1 LREYYGS
8 LNNKY
13 TYIQSKIS
21 NREILGVS
29 MDILDLMDRG
39 LKYLEKLNVKYADL
53 RYQEYS
59 YELVIAEDRS
69 LREYSVITRRG
80 IGVRIFNNGSWGFS
94 STNILRSED
103 LFKTIDRAYAITKSF
118 PSNKDIAERKVFRE
132 KVSASYKKDPFE
144 VSPEEKTKIV
154 LEANKQSII
163 GNSIKS
169 AVTRLGIQ
177 RDKRIVVS
185 TDGVFVEVSSY
196 LVGLSHL
203 SVASEGAVRERVFD
217 QRSMVAGWEF
227 IEGNDWGSFTREL
240 SELAL
245 KAVKAPM
252 PRAGKHLIISDPDL
266 IGLILHEAFG
276 HASEGDLVSS
286 GTSILKN
293 KLGEQ
298 IASEHVTIVDDGLVE
313 GGYFVPYDD
322 EGNKKKRTVIVEKG
336 ILKGYLTHMSSA
348 KELGIEIS
356 GNGRAQD
363 FENIPIVR
371 QTNLY
376 MLPGDYSFEELIED
390 IKEGYYLLGRGA
402 GGGQV
407 DTSAG
412 TFTFAVG
419 PSYEIRNGEIS
430 GLVRSTVVS
439 GFILETLKGVEAV
452 GKDLKVETSVFG
464 GCGKDGQ
471 LVRVGHG
478 GPHVKIRSMIVG
490 GESK

>member
-1 LREYYGS
+1 
-8 LNNKY
+8 
-13 TYIQSKIS
+13 
-21 NREILGVS
+21 
-29 MDILDLMDRG
+29 MDALDLMNEG
-39 LKYLEKLNVKYADL
+39 LKYAEKLGLKYADL
-53 RYQEYS
+53 RYQEYV
-59 YELVIAEDRS
+59 YELILAEDSS
-69 LREYSVITRRG
+69 LREYSRITRRG
-80 IGVRIFNNGSWGFS
+80 IGVRVFNNNSWGFS
-94 STNILRSED
+94 STNILRKED
-103 LFKTIDRAYAITKSF
+103 LLKAVERAYSITRSF
-118 PSNKDIAERKVFRE
+118 PSNKSISERKVFRE
-132 KVSASYKKDPFE
+132 KISSFYRKDPFE
-144 VSPEEKTKIV
+144 IPPEDKTKIV

-163 GNSIKS
+163 NSTIKS
-169 AVTRLGIQ
+169 AVTRLGVQ
-177 RDKRIVVS
+177 RDRRIVLA
-185 TDGVFVEVSSY
+185 TDGVYVEVSSY

-203 SVASEGAVRERVFD
+203 SVAAEGGNRERVFD

-227 IEGNDWGSFTREL
+227 IENNDWTMFTREL
-240 SELAL
+240 SELAQ
-245 KAVKAPM
+245 KALKAPM
-252 PRAGKHLIISDPDL
+252 PRAGRHKVISDPDL

-293 KLGEQ
+293 RLGEQ
-298 IASEHVTIVDDGLVE
+298 IASELVTIVDDGVVE

-322 EGNKKKRTVIVEKG
+322 EGNKKIRTVIVEKG
-336 ILKGYLTHMSSA
+336 VLRGYLTHLSSA
-348 KELGIEIS
+348 KELGLEVT

-363 FENIPIVR
+363 FENMPIVR

-376 MLPGDYSFEELIED
+376 MLSGDHSFEELIED
-390 IKEGYYLLGRGA
+390 VKEGYYLLGRGA

-419 PSYEIRNGEIS
+419 PSYEIKNGEIS

-452 GKDLKVETSVFG
+452 GKDLKIETSVFG

-471 LVRVGHG
+471 MVRVGHG

-490 GESK
+490 GV